1 MTLITN
7 RNWFRNLSR
16 SKCQTVEAA
25 FANFWDVEKEAA
37 YQDFCKEDN
46 LKTDVMQDILKTYEA
61 NKRLPNRN
69 EIQAS
74 PNYKVKLFERN
85 DLHSRLIK
93 KTRQFIQSFSI
104 SIL

>member
-1 MTLITN
+1 
-7 RNWFRNLSR
+7 
-16 SKCQTVEAA
+16 
-25 FANFWDVEKEAA
+25 
-37 YQDFCKEDN
+37 
-46 LKTDVMQDILKTYEA
+46 MQDILKTYEA